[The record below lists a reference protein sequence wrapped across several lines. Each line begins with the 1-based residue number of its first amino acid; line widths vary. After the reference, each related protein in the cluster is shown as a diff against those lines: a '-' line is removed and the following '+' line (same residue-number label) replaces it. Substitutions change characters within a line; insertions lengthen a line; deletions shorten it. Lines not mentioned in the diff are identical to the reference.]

1 MKGLQSKEN
10 NMKENKIKENTKVGP
25 EASPIDVVEYFKRK
39 VRELEVMRILKGSGN
54 FQVVFRS
61 AASHSPFDIVAISK
75 SKVLLLQVKTGKFNF
90 KRELNVYINA
100 RKASVTIIYLICL
113 DRCNRHLHG

>member
-1 MKGLQSKEN
+1 
-10 NMKENKIKENTKVGP
+10 
-25 EASPIDVVEYFKRK
+25 
-39 VRELEVMRILKGSGN
+39 MRILRKSGK

-90 KRELNVYINA
+90 KRELEKL
-100 RKASVTIIYLICL
+100 KAIETPKSVEKQLWILNKNWKIVNC
-113 DRCNRHLHG
+113 

>member
-1 MKGLQSKEN
+1 MALQ
-10 NMKENKIKENTKVGP
+10 KIKS
-25 EASPIDVVEYFKRK
+25 AYRK
-39 VRELEVMRILKGSGN
+39 GYLHELEVMRILRNSGK

-90 KRELNVYINA
+90 NRELNKLKATQTPKSVEKQLWILNKNWKIIN
-100 RKASVTIIYLICL
+100 C
-113 DRCNRHLHG
+113 

>member
-1 MKGLQSKEN
+1 MARKKLKSPYRKGYL
-10 NMKENKIKENTKVGP
+10 
-25 EASPIDVVEYFKRK
+25 
-39 VRELEVMRILKGSGN
+39 RELEVMRILRDSGR

-90 KRELNVYINA
+90 SRELSKLKAIRTPRSVEKQLWILNKEWKIIN
-100 RKASVTIIYLICL
+100 C
-113 DRCNRHLHG
+113 

>member
-1 MKGLQSKEN
+1 MAGKKLKSPYRKGYL
-10 NMKENKIKENTKVGP
+10 
-25 EASPIDVVEYFKRK
+25 
-39 VRELEVMRILKGSGN
+39 RELEVMRILRVSGN

-90 KRELNVYINA
+90 RRELEKLKSIETPKGVEKQLWILNKEWKIVN
-100 RKASVTIIYLICL
+100 C
-113 DRCNRHLHG
+113 

>member
-1 MKGLQSKEN
+1 MALQRIKSAYRKGYL
-10 NMKENKIKENTKVGP
+10 
-25 EASPIDVVEYFKRK
+25 
-39 VRELEVMRILKGSGN
+39 RELEVMRILRNSGK

-90 KRELNVYINA
+90 SRELNKLKAIQTPKSVKKQLWILNKNWKIIN
-100 RKASVTIIYLICL
+100 C
-113 DRCNRHLHG
+113 

>member
-1 MKGLQSKEN
+1 MARKGLK
-10 NMKENKIKENTKVGP
+10 
-25 EASPIDVVEYFKRK
+25 SPYRK
-39 VRELEVMRILKGSGN
+39 GYLRELEVMRILRDSGR

-90 KRELNVYINA
+90 SRELSKLKAIQTPRSVEKQLWILNKEWKIIN
-100 RKASVTIIYLICL
+100 C
-113 DRCNRHLHG
+113 

>member
-1 MKGLQSKEN
+1 MALQ
-10 NMKENKIKENTKVGP
+10 KIKS
-25 EASPIDVVEYFKRK
+25 AYRK
-39 VRELEVMRILKGSGN
+39 GYLRELEVMRILRTSGK

-90 KRELNVYINA
+90 NRELNKLKAIQTPKSVEKQLWILNKNWKIIN
-100 RKASVTIIYLICL
+100 C
-113 DRCNRHLHG
+113 